1 VHGFFYL
8 RIDNTKDISGLEAR
22 QIEREKEE
30 KRMNT
35 SITVGQVLRKKG
47 HGFYAIGPDATAY
60 EALELMADKNV
71 GALMVTDNG
80 KLVGVFSERDYARKV
95 ILKGKASKSTTVR
108 EIMTGSPIS
117 VKPAMTLRECMVL
130 MTHKRIRHLPIL
142 DNDVILGVISI
153 GDVVNTIISEQESV
167 IEELQEYIAGT
178 GYRA

>member
-1 VHGFFYL
+1 MA
-8 RIDNTKDISGLEAR
+8 NWA
-22 QIEREKEE
+22 EKEVMH
-30 KRMNT
+30 MNT
-35 SITVGQVLRKKG
+35 SITVGQVLRAKG
-47 HGFYAIGPDATAY
+47 HDSHAIAPDATAY
-60 EALELMADKNV
+60 SALELMADKNV
-71 GALMVTDNG
+71 GALMVSENG

-108 EIMTGSPIS
+108 EIMTSSPIT

-130 MTHKRIRHLPIL
+130 MTQKRIRHLPVL

-153 GDVVNTIISEQESV
+153 GDVVNAIISEQEST